1 MRSGSH
7 ARCSTLLS
15 LLSLLATAGAQQPEA
30 RSPAETEVA
39 ARLTAARSQLAKA
52 AFDLGLLREA
62 GSLAGAILRV
72 EPNHA
77 IASLTARMKS
87 LGADEFVRTYREA
100 ALKNGK
106 AFRKR
111 ARSELEPIAGAM
123 YELGASALAAG
134 DTETAERN
142 FAGAYEVDPDHP
154 KALAALLKLD
164 YDAIFNYGVLP
175 KSEKQEAR
183 KLLRAL
189 GGGFLGR
196 GDLAAE
202 LENWVDAWG
211 LQTRHYR
218 FVANAPHSTVFAF
231 ARACE
236 DLYDALD
243 AFLTSSKQSLRT
255 LNKPSTVY
263 LFRSKVDYECI
274 LRLQGVEPADSE
286 AALGFYY
293 SGTKIGYFY
302 YDHEFYAG
310 DTTSLCET
318 FFHEGAH
325 QQFDLRLKT
334 AWRGKAQ
341 GPPLHWVEEGLATYL
356 ESLVA
361 KDSPNG
367 RSGKFGTIVD
377 NDLAIAI
384 DAIGKGALMPMQQF
398 AHVQKEKWDE
408 YAEAYQQAAL
418 VVHWLLE
425 ANGGKRK
432 DVALELL
439 VAERQNGGLRKGTFF
454 DLVGMPAAE
463 VDAALKE
470 HAARIGREL
479 PRREYK

>member
-7 ARCSTLLS
+7 ARCLTLLS

-39 ARLTAARSQLAKA
+39 ARLLAARSQLAKA

-62 GSLAGAILRV
+62 GSFAGAILRV

-123 YELGASALAAG
+123 YELGALALAAG

-218 FVANAPHSTVFAF
+218 FVTNAPHSTVFAF

-243 AFLTSSKQSLRT
+243 AFLKT
-255 LNKPSTVY
+255 L
-263 LFRSKVDYECI
+263 
-274 LRLQGVEPADSE
+274 
-286 AALGFYY
+286 
-293 SGTKIGYFY
+293 
-302 YDHEFYAG
+302 
-310 DTTSLCET
+310 
-318 FFHEGAH
+318 
-325 QQFDLRLKT
+325 
-334 AWRGKAQ
+334 
-341 GPPLHWVEEGLATYL
+341 
-356 ESLVA
+356 
-361 KDSPNG
+361 
-367 RSGKFGTIVD
+367 
-377 NDLAIAI
+377 
-384 DAIGKGALMPMQQF
+384 
-398 AHVQKEKWDE
+398 
-408 YAEAYQQAAL
+408 
-418 VVHWLLE
+418 
-425 ANGGKRK
+425 
-432 DVALELL
+432 
-439 VAERQNGGLRKGTFF
+439 
-454 DLVGMPAAE
+454 
-463 VDAALKE
+463 
-470 HAARIGREL
+470 
-479 PRREYK
+479 